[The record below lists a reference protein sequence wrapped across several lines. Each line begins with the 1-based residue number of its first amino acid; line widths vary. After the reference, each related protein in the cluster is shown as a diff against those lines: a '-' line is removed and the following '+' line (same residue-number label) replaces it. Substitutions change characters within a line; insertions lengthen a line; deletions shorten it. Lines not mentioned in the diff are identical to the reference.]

1 MKPITAAW
9 IIFAI
14 CLASILLGASMTA
27 NADEQVKET
36 NCTPYKASPADTIY
50 YKCNDLI
57 GVINLKIY
65 LCGVPYKFKIDC
77 KAEVKNEKKD

>member
-14 CLASILLGASMTA
+14 CLASIFLGASMTA
-27 NADEQVKET
+27 NADEQAKAN
-36 NCTPYKASPADTIY
+36 NCKPYVASPADTIY
-50 YKCNDLI
+50 YKCNDLV

-65 LCGVPYKFKIDC
+65 LCGVPYQFKIDC
-77 KAEVKNEKKD
+77 KAEIKNEKKD

>member
-1 MKPITAAW
+1 MNPVTAAW

-14 CLASILLGASMTA
+14 CLASILLGVSMTA
-27 NADEQVKET
+27 NSDEQVKET
-36 NCTPYKASPADTIY
+36 NCTTYKASPADTIY
-50 YKCNDLI
+50 YKCNDLV
-57 GVINLKIY
+57 GVIDIKIY